1 MEKFTMM
8 GWYGGGMAGFGML
21 AMGVFWL
28 APLGLIIWLVV
39 RLLPASGGGTSRPA
53 GESALEILD
62 RRLASGGI
70 DLETWQAQ
78 RGALVAA
85 QLHRK

>member
-1 MEKFTMM
+1 
-8 GWYGGGMAGFGML
+8 
-21 AMGVFWL
+21 MGVFWL

-39 RLLPASGGGTSRPA
+39 RLLPASGDGTRRPT
-53 GESALEILD
+53 GYSALEILD
-62 RRLASGGI
+62 RRLASGEI

-85 QLHRK
+85 QLHKK

>member
-1 MEKFTMM
+1 M
-8 GWYGGGMAGFGML
+8 
-21 AMGVFWL
+21 
-28 APLGLIIWLVV
+28 WLVV
-39 RLLPASGGGTSRPA
+39 RLLPASGGGTGRPA

>member
-1 MEKFTMM
+1 
-8 GWYGGGMAGFGML
+8 
-21 AMGVFWL
+21 MGVFWL

-39 RLLPASGGGTSRPA
+39 RLLPASGDGTGRPT
-53 GESALEILD
+53 GDSALEILD

-78 RGALVAA
+78 REALVAA